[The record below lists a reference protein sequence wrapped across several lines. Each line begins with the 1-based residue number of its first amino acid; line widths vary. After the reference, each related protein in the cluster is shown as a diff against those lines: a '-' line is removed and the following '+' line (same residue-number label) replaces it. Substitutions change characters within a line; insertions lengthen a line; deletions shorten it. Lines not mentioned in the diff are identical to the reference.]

1 MKFRWYEEGGSVFSE
16 EVKMKKAENLQGAKE
31 FAVRTSIAFN
41 VGREVGRHIAD
52 LHNQS
57 LGICKENAS

>member
-1 MKFRWYEEGGSVFSE
+1 MFFSE

>member
-41 VGREVGRHIAD
+41 VGRHIAD